1 MSAIFYANFYTTGV
15 PKRQFFQ
22 SLSGIISV
30 VIILI
35 VYADVLIFLNT
46 IVNYF
51 LLLATAKLSAAN
63 APPLRLALASFV
75 GGVACLYIFL
85 PRQAVWAEFLYKIV
99 VACIICVIGFRW
111 QGAKQFL
118 KSGAILFVITC
129 AYGGVMFALW
139 MLFKPYGMVINNSV
153 VYFNISPTV
162 LVLCTGGGY
171 ILFSVLWRIFGKSAK
186 RAERCNVTVFADGKS
201 IELIAIADTG
211 NSIEDAF
218 AGREVIIAQ
227 KGRVEA
233 LLGDTDFKCN
243 SALRRR
249 YQVLPCST
257 VTGYSTLDAFRCD
270 SAEITCDDKKIT
282 LTKPLLAVARVNL
295 DDDYNAIINPKI
307 LR

>member
-1 MSAIFYANFYTTGV
+1 M
-15 PKRQFFQ
+15 
-22 SLSGIISV
+22 

-85 PRQAVWAEFLYKIV
+85 PRQALWAEFSYKIA
-99 VACIICVIGFRW
+99 VALIICLIGFKW
-111 QGAKQFL
+111 QGVKQFL
-118 KSGAILFVITC
+118 KSGAILFIITC
-129 AYGGVMFALW
+129 AYGGGMFALW

-186 RAERCNVTVFADGKS
+186 PAERCNITVFADGNSVK
-201 IELIAIADTG
+201 LTAIADTG

-227 KGRVEA
+227 KSRVEA

-270 SAEITCDDKKIT
+270 SAEVIYDDKKIT
-282 LTKPLLAVARVNL
+282 LIKPLLAVSRVNL